1 MIVFFVYTN
10 YDGKQ
15 SSKNI
20 FSRNFHLN
28 TKLKKKEV
36 EREWQSQIYVEKIM
50 EFIYIFLFSLEKRNI
65 SWSVVSFLLM
75 TDKYHG
81 VILLPEG
88 LIESIPEVYALLQ
101 VKFGVLIQDIICL
114 FVSYV
119 TVVKYILSCRLVY
132 CQEVI
137 KHVHIAHLEHPNAY

>member
-1 MIVFFVYTN
+1 
-10 YDGKQ
+10 
-15 SSKNI
+15 
-20 FSRNFHLN
+20 
-28 TKLKKKEV
+28 
-36 EREWQSQIYVEKIM
+36 
-50 EFIYIFLFSLEKRNI
+50 
-65 SWSVVSFLLM
+65 M

-101 VKFGVLIQDIICL
+101 VKFGVLIEDIICL

-137 KHVHIAHLEHPNAY
+137 KQVHIAH